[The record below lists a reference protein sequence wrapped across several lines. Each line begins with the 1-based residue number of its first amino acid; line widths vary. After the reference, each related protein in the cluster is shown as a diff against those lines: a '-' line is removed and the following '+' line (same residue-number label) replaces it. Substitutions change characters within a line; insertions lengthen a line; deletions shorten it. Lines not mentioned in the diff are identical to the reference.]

1 MDVQFDRCTKASSIK
16 KQERSTQKHAA
27 VLQSQERKLKT
38 LKIRDI
44 DTSKSEI
51 WKLKG
56 LTISAIDSKSD
67 IHAFIADDVDGERY
81 QE

>member
-1 MDVQFDRCTKASSIK
+1 MDVQFDRCTKAPSIK
-16 KQERSTQKHAA
+16 KQERSIQKHAA

-38 LKIRDI
+38 LKISAI

-56 LTISAIDSKSD
+56 LTISAIDSKTGK
-67 IHAFIADDVDGERY
+67 IY
-81 QE
+81 PTQ

>member
-16 KQERSTQKHAA
+16 KQERSIQKHAA

-38 LKIRDI
+38 LKISAI

-51 WKLKG
+51 RKLKG
-56 LTISAIDSKSD
+56 LTICAIDSKTGK
-67 IHAFIADDVDGERY
+67 IY
-81 QE
+81 PTQ